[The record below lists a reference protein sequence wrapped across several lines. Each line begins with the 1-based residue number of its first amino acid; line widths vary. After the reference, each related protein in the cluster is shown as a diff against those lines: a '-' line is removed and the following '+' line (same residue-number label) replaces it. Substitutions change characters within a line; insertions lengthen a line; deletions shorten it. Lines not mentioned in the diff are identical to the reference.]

1 MKYFIITIA
10 VLISTL
16 GVKSQTKIGPVFNEY
31 LEDSFI
37 FAKINEVRV
46 NNGVTKLV
54 PSGNLRKYVSQR
66 NSSIMVKENRLFH
79 PQLPKNKEFY
89 NQIELIGK
97 EYSKVNEGRPILY
110 LHDTIPVFVVSE
122 IAAKVSDNYLTYEEL
137 AERCVNGW
145 LNSPPHK
152 GIMLSENYNFRSKKL
167 ENILVGIS
175 TKKVN
180 NYYYSCVN
188 YIEF

>member
-1 MKYFIITIA
+1 MKNLIITIA
-10 VLISTL
+10 ALISTFS
-16 GVKSQTKIGPVFNEY
+16 VNAQTKIGPVFNEY
-31 LEDSFI
+31 LADSFI
-37 FAKINEVRV
+37 FSKINEVRV
-46 NNGVTKLV
+46 NNGATKLV

-66 NSSIMVKENRLFH
+66 MVSIMVKENRLFH
-79 PQLPKNKEFY
+79 PPIPTDKGFY
-89 NQIELIGK
+89 KQIEIIGK
-97 EYSKVNEGRPILY
+97 EYSNVNDSQRILY
-110 LHDTIPVFVVSE
+110 LQDTIPVFVISE
-122 IAAKVSDNYLTYEEL
+122 IAAKVGNNFFTYEEL
-137 AERCVNGW
+137 AEKCVNGW

-167 ENILVGIS
+167 ENILVGVS